1 MCNREMVSL
10 VSYGDY
16 TRYYYCYYY
25 LVEEGDEEDEEVT
38 IDGLQM

>member
-16 TRYYYCYYY
+16 TRYYYCYYF
-25 LVEEGDEEDEEVT
+25 VEEGAEEDEEVS